1 MFLKKMNRFLSRIPV
16 SIRVTVWF
24 SSVIVILFLIIL
36 SSLILIEDKV
46 VNDLSQKEL
55 VEAVEEIYEDPE
67 KFENFNDGIYYIK
80 YNEQNEIIAGK
91 FPKDFDIAL
100 AFSIEDINI
109 YQVENK
115 KFLYYDTR
123 LQDEDDWIRGIY
135 PLGKVQKE
143 IETLWNIAIALS
155 VLFLI
160 FVVIVGYRIIKNAF
174 KPVKQ
179 ISDTALKIKRSKDF
193 SNRIELED
201 SNDDEIHK
209 MASTFNEMLD
219 TVEEVFIHEKQ
230 FSSDV
235 SHELRTPITVI
246 LAQSDYALQYSDTF
260 EEAKES
266 LEVINRH
273 AKRMTNLINQIMELS
288 KLERQKEIEKERI
301 NLSNIVLQLLDDY
314 KPLLESKNLNLVYNV
329 EKDIRIQGN
338 KIMLER
344 VFLNILMNAVKFT
357 KTNIEISLTR
367 EDKTAVLKIRDDG
380 IGISEENKKF
390 IWERFFQVNDS
401 RNKEENKGSGLG
413 LSMVKKIV
421 DLHSATI
428 DLESELDQGTCF
440 TIKFN
445 MQ

>member
-123 LQDEDDWIRGIY
+123 LEDEDDWIRGIY

-143 IETLWNIAIALS
+143 IETLWNIAISLS

-179 ISDTALKIKRSKDF
+179 ISNTALEIKRSKDF

-288 KLERQKEIEKERI
+288 KLERQKEIEKEKI
-301 NLSNIVLQLLDDY
+301 NLSNIVLQLLEDY

-329 EKDIRIQGN
+329 EKDLRIQGN

-344 VFLNILMNAVKFT
+344 VFLNILMNAIKFT
-357 KTNIEISLTR
+357 KTNIEVSLIR
-367 EDKTAVLKIRDDG
+367 EGKTAVLKIRDDG

-390 IWERFFQVNDS
+390 IWERFYQVNDS
-401 RNKEENKGSGLG
+401 RNKEDNKGSGLG

-428 DLESELDQGTCF
+428 DLESELEQGTCF

-445 MQ
+445 M

>member
-109 YQVENK
+109 DQVENK

-193 SNRIELED
+193 SNRIKLED

-288 KLERQKEIEKERI
+288 KLERQKEIEKEKI
-301 NLSNIVLQLLDDY
+301 NLSNIVLQLLGDY

-329 EKDIRIQGN
+329 EKDLRIQGN

-357 KTNIEISLTR
+357 KTNIEVSLTR

-428 DLESELDQGTCF
+428 DLESELEQGTCF

>member
-179 ISDTALKIKRSKDF
+179 ISNTALEIKRSKDF

-273 AKRMTNLINQIMELS
+273 AKRMSNLINQIMELS
-288 KLERQKEIEKERI
+288 KLERQKEIEKEKI
-301 NLSNIVLQLLDDY
+301 NLSNIVLQLLEDY

-329 EKDIRIQGN
+329 EKDLRIQGN

-357 KTNIEISLTR
+357 KTNIEVSLTR
-367 EDKTAVLKIRDDG
+367 EDKTAVLKIRDNG

-428 DLESELDQGTCF
+428 DLESELEQGTCF

>member
-193 SNRIELED
+193 SNRIKLED

-288 KLERQKEIEKERI
+288 KLERQKEIEKEKI
-301 NLSNIVLQLLDDY
+301 NLSNIVLQLLGDY

-329 EKDIRIQGN
+329 EKDLRIQGN

-357 KTNIEISLTR
+357 KTNIEVSLKR
-367 EDKTAVLKIRDDG
+367 EDKTAVLKIRDNG

-428 DLESELDQGTCF
+428 DLESELEQGTCF

>member
-143 IETLWNIAIALS
+143 IETFWNIAIALS
-155 VLFLI
+155 VLFII

-179 ISDTALKIKRSKDF
+179 ISNTALEIKRSKDF

-428 DLESELDQGTCF
+428 DLESEIEQGTCF

-445 MQ
+445 M

>member
-24 SSVIVILFLIIL
+24 SSVIIILFLIIL

-46 VNDLSQKEL
+46 VNDVSQKEL

-123 LQDEDDWIRGIY
+123 LEDEDDWIRGIY

-179 ISDTALKIKRSKDF
+179 ISNTALEIKRSKDF

-428 DLESELDQGTCF
+428 DLESELEQGTCF

>member
-143 IETLWNIAIALS
+143 IETFWNIAIALS
-155 VLFLI
+155 VLFII

-179 ISDTALKIKRSKDF
+179 ISNTALEIKRSKDF

-246 LAQSDYALQYSDTF
+246 LAQSDYALQYSDTL
-260 EEAKES
+260 EETKES

-288 KLERQKEIEKERI
+288 KLERQKEIEKEKI
-301 NLSNIVLQLLDDY
+301 NLSNIVLQLLEDY

-329 EKDIRIQGN
+329 EKDLRIQGN

-357 KTNIEISLTR
+357 KTNIEVSLTR
-367 EDKTAVLKIRDDG
+367 EGKTAVLKIRDDG

-428 DLESELDQGTCF
+428 DLESELEQGTCF